1 MADKEKYVT
10 TKRMKLNG
18 KIKEA
23 GKIIT
28 GLSEKE
34 LKSLE
39 RKGLA
44 KIIDVA

>member
-1 MADKEKYVT
+1 MAPKYIA

-18 KIKEA
+18 KIKEK
-23 GKIIT
+23 GKVIT

-34 LKSLE
+34 IKSLV

-44 KIIDVA
+44 KVVDAA